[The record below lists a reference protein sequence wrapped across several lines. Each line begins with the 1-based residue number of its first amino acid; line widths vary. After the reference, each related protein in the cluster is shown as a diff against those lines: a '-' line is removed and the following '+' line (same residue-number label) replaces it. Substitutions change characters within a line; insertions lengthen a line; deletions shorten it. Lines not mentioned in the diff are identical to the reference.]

1 MIPDPELLER
11 YATGRDEAAFAELV
25 RRHVNHVYS
34 TALRLVGGDAH
45 LAEDAAQTVFADLAR
60 KASALR
66 KCRALSG
73 WLHTSTR
80 FAAAKL
86 VRSEQRRRQR
96 EQATLPM
103 PPTSCEYD
111 SAWDQSRAFL
121 DEAIGELDET
131 DRDAL
136 LLRYFEEKP
145 FAELGAR
152 FGLSENAARMRV
164 ERALDRLRSRLALRG
179 ITSTAA
185 ALGSALAQFVVGTA
199 PATLQDQIV
208 GRVMA
213 GSAATASTSSM
224 LTMAKLALVAVG
236 VLVAVILGVTLK
248 RSSPSVTAN
257 DAPAP
262 NSNSQAGAASPEVV
276 PSRTKA
282 TPGRATSAARHVPE
296 LFFVDDQ
303 TGGAIS
309 NRAIKLKGWEKGFHS
324 LVEKQVL
331 LEDGRCVPPFEPAA
345 GPDFRIY
352 TEAEGYANVHLH
364 WKLGSGEALPE
375 SYLVRLVR
383 PALIGGRVVDPS
395 GRPVS
400 GATVGFNTENV
411 AAEGASPE
419 DHCVDYLTVKTGS
432 DGRWRIHCLAPE
444 MVARIFGCAS
454 HPDYSPSG
462 PVQASRQPEVVQE
475 LTNGTLVLR
484 LGEGIIVRGS
494 VVDTSLQPI
503 VNATVRVGQLHH
515 SSSREAKTGSDGGFS
530 IGGCP
535 AGDGIVS
542 AEANG
547 FAPAA
552 IYLKIAASVPPVQL
566 TLGAGRALRLR
577 VVDGAG
583 ETIRGAQL
591 LLDSFPRSERLV
603 PIPQIE
609 LRWTEDAEGRIVWSN
624 APDQELAFDALAP
637 GYLRHS
643 FAVQP
648 SEEEQLLTLQR
659 ALTISGT
666 VRDADT
672 GELIPRFRLGIG
684 WPRPTPGGSFEP
696 QWSTIDRFWVSFRG
710 GEFRHTLQESVSGG
724 ESNPAYV
731 FRFEAEGHAPF
742 VTRAFAAEEGEV
754 QLEVS
759 LRPVEDIVAIAYAAD
774 GKIAPNVQV
783 GLMFP
788 GTDAR
793 LVPGGF
799 AGELGHA
806 MAWVRRADGQGRF
819 VVPGGEKIQTV
830 VLAAP
835 SGYAET
841 TVDELR
847 KIGAVRLRP
856 WARVEGRFQS
866 EGAPDANARLTL
878 QRRADRFLMA
888 EPDAFETMTG
898 ADGRFVFAQVPPGSF
913 DVVAGDRKVGTA
925 EARAGETSEVTLAD
939 ADVSAAR

>member
-11 YATGRDEAAFAELV
+11 YATGRDEAAFADLV

-282 TPGRATSAARHVPE
+282 TPGRATSAARPVPAV
-296 LFFVDDQ
+296 FFVDDQ

-494 VVDTSLQPI
+494 VVDTSLNQLSTPPCGSDSSI
-503 VNATVRVGQLHH
+503 TAAAAKQKPVLMVASASAVARPGTESSPPRQTDSLRLQFISRSPPAFRQCNSPLEREGPCAFASWTGRVKQSGAHNSSWTHFRARRGWYPFLR
-515 SSSREAKTGSDGGFS
+515 SSCAGRKTLRDASFGPTLRIRSSRLTRWRQAISATASLFS
-530 IGGCP
+530 HPKRNSC
-535 AGDGIVS
+535 
-542 AEANG
+542 
-547 FAPAA
+547 
-552 IYLKIAASVPPVQL
+552 
-566 TLGAGRALRLR
+566 
-577 VVDGAG
+577 
-583 ETIRGAQL
+583 
-591 LLDSFPRSERLV
+591 
-603 PIPQIE
+603 
-609 LRWTEDAEGRIVWSN
+609 
-624 APDQELAFDALAP
+624 
-637 GYLRHS
+637 
-643 FAVQP
+643 
-648 SEEEQLLTLQR
+648 
-659 ALTISGT
+659 
-666 VRDADT
+666 
-672 GELIPRFRLGIG
+672 
-684 WPRPTPGGSFEP
+684 
-696 QWSTIDRFWVSFRG
+696 
-710 GEFRHTLQESVSGG
+710 
-724 ESNPAYV
+724 
-731 FRFEAEGHAPF
+731 
-742 VTRAFAAEEGEV
+742 
-754 QLEVS
+754 
-759 LRPVEDIVAIAYAAD
+759 
-774 GKIAPNVQV
+774 
-783 GLMFP
+783 
-788 GTDAR
+788 
-793 LVPGGF
+793 
-799 AGELGHA
+799 
-806 MAWVRRADGQGRF
+806 
-819 VVPGGEKIQTV
+819 
-830 VLAAP
+830 
-835 SGYAET
+835 
-841 TVDELR
+841 
-847 KIGAVRLRP
+847 
-856 WARVEGRFQS
+856 
-866 EGAPDANARLTL
+866 
-878 QRRADRFLMA
+878 
-888 EPDAFETMTG
+888 
-898 ADGRFVFAQVPPGSF
+898 
-913 DVVAGDRKVGTA
+913 
-925 EARAGETSEVTLAD
+925 
-939 ADVSAAR
+939 